1 MSDDDNYTIE
11 DSDDP
16 SVEESAESP
25 DEAGS
30 RDGTAVGVLILGLLT
45 IAGAGLCG
53 AQANFDNTPPSKT
66 MFFIT
71 SLTLPLSI
79 VGALLTV
86 IGLCI
91 LVFRLRLPR
100 PGE

>member
-16 SVEESAESP
+16 SVEEFADRP
-25 DEAGS
+25 DEATG
-30 RDGTAVGVLILGLLT
+30 RDAAAVGVLILGLLT

-53 AQANFDNTPPSKT
+53 AQANFDNTPPGKT
-66 MFFIT
+66 TFFIT

-79 VGALLTV
+79 AGALLTV
-86 IGLCI
+86 IGVCV
-91 LVFRLRLPR
+91 LVFRLRLPGR
-100 PGE
+100 GE

>member
-11 DSDDP
+11 DLDDP
-16 SVEESAESP
+16 SVEEFAGSP
-25 DEAGS
+25 DETGS
-30 RDGTAVGVLILGLLT
+30 RDVAAVGVLILGLLT

-66 MFFIT
+66 VFFIT

-86 IGLCI
+86 VGVCI
-91 LVFRLRLPR
+91 LVFRLRLPS

>member
-16 SVEESAESP
+16 PVEGFAEPP
-25 DEAGS
+25 DDAGS
-30 RDGTAVGVLILGLLT
+30 RDGAAVGVLILGLLT

-53 AQANFDNTPPSKT
+53 AQANFDNTPPGKT
-66 MFFIT
+66 TFFIT

-86 IGLCI
+86 IGVCI

>member
-11 DSDDP
+11 DLDDP
-16 SVEESAESP
+16 PVEELAVAP
-25 DEAGS
+25 DEAGI
-30 RDGTAVGVLILGLLT
+30 RDGAAVGALILGLLT

-66 MFFIT
+66 IFFIT

-86 IGLCI
+86 IGVCI